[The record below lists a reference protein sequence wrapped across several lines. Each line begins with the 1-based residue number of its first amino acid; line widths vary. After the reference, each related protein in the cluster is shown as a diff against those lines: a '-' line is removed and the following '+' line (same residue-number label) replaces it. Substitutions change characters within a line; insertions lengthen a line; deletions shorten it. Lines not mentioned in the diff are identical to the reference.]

1 MCKIKY
7 KKRIGFLLYCLILF
21 VSLEIR
27 VEAEEYH
34 RRDEIK
40 SQGSIRFEQGE
51 VYITS
56 DDFRYL
62 ADKMDALENTYKST
76 LVDTLNQINVY
87 FKNDGTVVYDGG
99 LNEVDTDEEK
109 GKFSFGFIKNGI
121 LKSQSVESVYQT
133 QATDG
138 SGNPWYFANEEAKNN
153 GDHLNITTSD
163 TGFPL
168 YYKEANVGNLS
179 AGYAAWVNGVLIK
192 GTGEDNRNSWS
203 NGYNEGYT
211 KGVADA
217 LGKVNIVYSYHSHA
231 GSASQVG
238 GCYGNL
244 TGTRPVYC
252 GCEHYVYD
260 KDENGHTRCANCHH
274 NHGGDTCDAVRS
286 YTSYTYIG
294 LVCGKTEQTIESAT
308 IIY

>member
-1 MCKIKY
+1 MKY
-7 KKRIGFLLYCLILF
+7 MKRIGFLLYCLILF
-21 VSLEIR
+21 VSSEIR

-121 LKSQSVESVYQT
+121 LKSQSQTPFCLSVSE
-133 QATDG
+133 G
-138 SGNPWYFANEEAKNN
+138 SRKHCLLRHLISSEE
-153 GDHLNITTSD
+153 
-163 TGFPL
+163 
-168 YYKEANVGNLS
+168 
-179 AGYAAWVNGVLIK
+179 
-192 GTGEDNRNSWS
+192 
-203 NGYNEGYT
+203 
-211 KGVADA
+211 
-217 LGKVNIVYSYHSHA
+217 VYSVRLCLFQA
-231 GSASQVG
+231 I
-238 GCYGNL
+238 
-244 TGTRPVYC
+244 YC
-252 GCEHYVYD
+252 
-260 KDENGHTRCANCHH
+260 
-274 NHGGDTCDAVRS
+274 
-286 YTSYTYIG
+286 
-294 LVCGKTEQTIESAT
+294 LFFLQ
-308 IIY
+308 